1 MIAITIVDLTNLSTL
16 HDANGSIQ
24 YGMHTTLC
32 MLYVC
37 CILCYMVGHIGIFMI
52 FVYIYTLYH
61 IYVYIIIMLK
71 TLCHYMYVWL
81 GIQVNSYACYY
92 TLCNDHVSALN
103 IHDDISQIYYQV
115 AIVNCTCLVY
125 VLLECLRCLACC
137 RLRIIK
143 ILPLQNFIKHD
154 TGNVHIP

>member
-71 TLCHYMYVWL
+71 TLSL
-81 GIQVNSYACYY
+81 
-92 TLCNDHVSALN
+92 HVCMAWNPSEL
-103 IHDDISQIYYQV
+103 I
-115 AIVNCTCLVY
+115 CM
-125 VLLECLRCLACC
+125 LL
-137 RLRIIK
+137 
-143 ILPLQNFIKHD
+143 
-154 TGNVHIP
+154 HIMQ